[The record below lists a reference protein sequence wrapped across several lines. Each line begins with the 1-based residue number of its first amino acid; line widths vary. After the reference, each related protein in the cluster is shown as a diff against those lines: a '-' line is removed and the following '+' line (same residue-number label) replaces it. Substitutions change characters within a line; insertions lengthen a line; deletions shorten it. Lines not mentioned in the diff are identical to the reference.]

1 MRVRENALACLE
13 NGSRPIRWKAARL
26 TGSSFSL
33 NDVMAAL
40 AAAWAKMGARDARA
54 FGLSTAG
61 FSCFLVVARVG
72 HAGRAW
78 MPGRA
83 DAVVVRHTR
92 TA

>member
-40 AAAWAKMGARDARA
+40 AAAWAKMGARVRLVSPPPAFRA
-54 FGLSTAG
+54 
-61 FSCFLVVARVG
+61 FLVVARVG